1 MSTQLHPSRTATT
14 KDTGTPTIWLDG
26 QWCDRATAM
35 VSVYDHGLLY
45 GDGVFEG
52 IRVYGGKIFRL
63 AEHLDRLDQ
72 GFLEAGLIHRVVVS
86 RLPVLIGTGIP
97 LFGPLSRDVRLEHV
111 ATRTFPSGL
120 VQSEYRVIP

>member
-1 MSTQLHPSRTATT
+1 MSTQLHPSRTAAT

-52 IRVYGGKIFRL
+52 IRVYGGKIFSSPSIST
-63 AEHLDRLDQ
+63 ACTT
-72 GFLEAGLIHRVVVS
+72 
-86 RLPVLIGTGIP
+86 PP
-97 LFGPLSRDVRLEHV
+97 M
-111 ATRTFPSGL
+111 PSG
-120 VQSEYRVIP
+120 SPSR

>member
-1 MSTQLHPSRTATT
+1 MLERRGFQHVYV
-14 KDTGTPTIWLDG
+14 DG
-26 QWCDRATAM
+26 
-35 VSVYDHGLLY
+35 
-45 GDGVFEG
+45 GVT
-52 IRVYGGKIFRL
+52 V
-63 AEHLDRLDQ
+63 Q

>member
-1 MSTQLHPSRTATT
+1 MSTQLHPSRTAPT

-63 AEHLDRLDQ
+63 AEHLDRLYD
-72 GFLEAGLIHRVVVS
+72 S
-86 RLPVLIGTGIP
+86 PM
-97 LFGPLSRDVRLEHV
+97 
-111 ATRTFPSGL
+111 PSG
-120 VQSEYRVIP
+120 SPSR